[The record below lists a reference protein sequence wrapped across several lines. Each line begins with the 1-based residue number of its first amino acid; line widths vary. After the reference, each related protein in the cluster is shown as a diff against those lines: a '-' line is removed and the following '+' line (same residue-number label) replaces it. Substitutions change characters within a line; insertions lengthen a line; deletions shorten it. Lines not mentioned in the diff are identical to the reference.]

1 MLDEDE
7 IRQLGMFDSLSD
19 PQCEFALQRRMRL
32 TSRKA
37 FVKEDCGKRA
47 SRAMLRKAAPLPGR
61 YGAGDLVCFRREQ
74 GSDKTGTVWS
84 PPSRIVGFEGKTVWV
99 NCGGIMVAT
108 AMDKLRPLNSAE
120 ALAYECLNNPYKH
133 RRQSKKNLSINVEL
147 QADRNLLHQAT
158 LKRSILPAMG
168 EEHLMLLCR

>member
-1 MLDEDE
+1 MGTRPRPKARGHMLDEDE
-7 IRQLGMFDSLSD
+7 IGQLGMFDSLSD
-19 PQCEFALQRRMRL
+19 PQCEFALQQRMRL

-133 RRQSKKNLSINVEL
+133 STAKQEGFVDQR
-147 QADRNLLHQAT
+147 
-158 LKRSILPAMG
+158 
-168 EEHLMLLCR
+168 